1 MEDALVPLHNSNP
14 ELSEALDDNETT
26 ARLEV
31 SDPVLS
37 LRECLVRML
46 ERIDKEK
53 PQDPVEEVG
62 GVCELGMVVES
73 RFVELEETRRREKK
87 ELENSVVSLTEENRD
102 LNSLLRA
109 ALSEKAVVE
118 RRLRG
123 GGGGDQSRTAAILQI
138 AERGL
143 QRVGFGFMVGT
154 AAVGETVDGDGLGS
168 DGGEPEEEVVTVAS
182 TLEKIMKNL
191 RFEIN
196 QLRFSLDEARSDSER
211 LQRLSEKQAQQI
223 TENALYIVDLEER
236 ESLLTQHVEDLM
248 SEIREAEEEV
258 VRWREACE
266 MEVEA
271 GKSVIEERERETELL
286 KQELEM
292 TKVELV
298 AANGKLKLKEEL
310 AAAAMAAQEAIAKSL
325 QLADSRSVCLRERIE
340 ELTRQLEEADCGNNN
355 RNERSVRR
363 RVRHV
368 CWPWPTLKI
377 SPTAS
382 RGSRRSVPRRSLPE
396 MEALLRDTSIHSG
409 VTSAVFGKRQAFS
422 QGRTSAAE
430 SSAFGRSQPSQLRSQ
445 SQQSFSQGMS
455 MSQLSQNSL
464 EDILTNEQGLSSQD
478 RGNLATKVSCLA
490 PVANAQ
496 ESQLQLSRTSNNVIR
511 KWNPNSVADNRCHV
525 SEELERRIGLMETS
539 VNRLGIILDSVQS
552 DVIQINKSVKEI
564 SMEMQGIQ
572 QKMIVNDNSMQMMIK
587 GDEEIKANL
596 DESLKAIPNQLRK
609 SSDHQRLQDIS
620 SAISTMPDQIEAR
633 LLRFQGE
640 LCNMFTKEVQVMAN
654 SIKHTRVN
662 QPTSTIQPPEM
673 VEDMLFKESSM
684 EVGEE
689 KKFQIIID
697 SDEEFDGAFSCL
709 LDEKKPEEFDI
720 LALKT

>member
-1 MEDALVPLHNSNP
+1 
-14 ELSEALDDNETT
+14 
-26 ARLEV
+26 
-31 SDPVLS
+31 
-37 LRECLVRML
+37 ML

-53 PQDPVEEVG
+53 PQDPIEEVG

-73 RFVELEETRRREKK
+73 RFDELEETRRREKK

-102 LNSLLRA
+102 LNSLLRV

-123 GGGGDQSRTAAILQI
+123 GGGGDQGRTTAILQI

-154 AAVGETVDGDGLGS
+154 VAAGEMADGDGLGL

-196 QLRFSLDEARSDSER
+196 QLRFFLDEARNGLCGRKFFYCVPFFPSQLFPRSDSEH

-223 TENALYIVDLEER
+223 TENALYIKDLEER

-271 GKSVIEERERETELL
+271 GKSVIEECERE
-286 KQELEM
+286 QELEM
-292 TKVELV
+292 TMVELV
-298 AANGKLKLKEEL
+298 AANRKLKLKEEL

-325 QLADSRSVCLRERIE
+325 QLADSR
-340 ELTRQLEEADCGNNN
+340 
-355 RNERSVRR
+355 
-363 RVRHV
+363 
-368 CWPWPTLKI
+368 
-377 SPTAS
+377 
-382 RGSRRSVPRRSLPE
+382 
-396 MEALLRDTSIHSG
+396 RDTLMLSG
-409 VTSAVFGKRQAFS
+409 ATTAIFGKSQAFS
-422 QGRTSAAE
+422 QGRPSAAE

-478 RGNLATKVSCLA
+478 RGNLAKKVSCLA
-490 PVANAQ
+490 PVAYAQ
-496 ESQLQLSRTSNNVIR
+496 ESQLQLSRASNNVIR
-511 KWNPNSVADNRCHV
+511 KWNSNSVADNRCHV

-552 DVIQINKSVKEI
+552 DVIQINKSVKEV
-564 SMEMQGIQ
+564 SMESIQ

-587 GDEEIKANL
+587 GDAEIKANI

-609 SSDHQRLQDIS
+609 SSNHQRLQDIS

-633 LLRFQGE
+633 QLRFQGE
-640 LCNMFTKEVQVMAN
+640 LCNMFTKEVQAMAD
-654 SIKHTRVN
+654 SIKHTRVS
-662 QPTSTIQPPEM
+662 QPTSTIQPPE
-673 VEDMLFKESSM
+673 
-684 EVGEE
+684 E
-689 KKFQIIID
+689 KKIQIIID

-709 LDEKKPEEFDI
+709 LDEKKPGMGTTLAEEAKKRTLQI
-720 LALKT
+720 LRKARKRKRKKDSVIILV